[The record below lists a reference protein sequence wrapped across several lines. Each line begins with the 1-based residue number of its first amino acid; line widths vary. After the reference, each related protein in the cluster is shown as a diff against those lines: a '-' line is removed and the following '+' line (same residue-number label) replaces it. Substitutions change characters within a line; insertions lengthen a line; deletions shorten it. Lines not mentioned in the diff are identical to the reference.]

1 MVKTPRRTSETRSK
15 NAYVG
20 AGIVFVI
27 IWPILVSMFTRSGGL
42 DDLTIGKDTESVNVI
57 MSILLLAPIATVTF
71 PLLYKMGNIY
81 SLSEKETTS
90 SVWQRVFM
98 ATFGTILV
106 LGIIYYL
113 FTVIGFAL
121 FYKI

>member
-1 MVKTPRRTSETRSK
+1 
-15 NAYVG
+15 
-20 AGIVFVI
+20 
-27 IWPILVSMFTRSGGL
+27 MFTRSGGL